1 MAGPTRMP
9 FVKAFA
15 CAGVAFCIAVAA
27 LVMFAGLPGPM
38 AGEAIGRLFA
48 AAVVPALITG
58 VLARRSA
65 VIWPLWR
72 IAVTFVGIAL
82 IVMGLTA
89 LGRNRS

>member
-27 LVMFAGLPGPM
+27 LMMFAGLPGPM

-65 VIWPLWR
+65 VIWPFWR
-72 IAVTFVGIAL
+72 IAVTFVGIAV
-82 IVMGLTA
+82 IVMGITIV
-89 LGRNRS
+89 GRSRS

>member
-27 LVMFAGLPGPM
+27 LVMFAGLPGPD

-48 AAVVPALITG
+48 ASVIPALITG

-65 VIWPLWR
+65 VIWPFWR
-72 IAVTFVGIAL
+72 IAVTFVGIAV
-82 IVMGLTA
+82 IVMGISA
-89 LGRNRS
+89 LGHSRS